1 MAFEDLYQEIIL
13 DHSRHPRNAAS
24 LDHIPEENVHENPS
38 CGDSLKLELI
48 LGEDKSVERI
58 RFDGRGCAIS
68 MASAS
73 IMTEQLKGKS
83 LEEAKA
89 KIAEFLQVMR
99 GEAPA
104 DCLDDR
110 DELVCLK
117 GVIQFPLRVKCATLA
132 WHALEENLNI
142 SVPSPRT

>member
-1 MAFEDLYQEIIL
+1 M
-13 DHSRHPRNAAS
+13 SS
-24 LDHIPEENVHENPS
+24 
-38 CGDSLKLELI
+38 
-48 LGEDKSVERI
+48 
-58 RFDGRGCAIS
+58 
-68 MASAS
+68 
-73 IMTEQLKGKS
+73 
-83 LEEAKA
+83 
-89 KIAEFLQVMR
+89 EFLQVMR

-142 SVPSPRT
+142 PVSRQKT